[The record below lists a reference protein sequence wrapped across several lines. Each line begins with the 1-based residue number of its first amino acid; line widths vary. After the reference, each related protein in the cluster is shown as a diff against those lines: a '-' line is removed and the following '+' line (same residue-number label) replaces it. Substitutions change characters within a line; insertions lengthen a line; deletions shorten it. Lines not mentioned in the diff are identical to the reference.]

1 MTEKK
6 VGRPTILPEMM
17 TEEMTEQI
25 LEKVAEGCYDI
36 EIYKALHVSA
46 ATFRKWRDANIEA
59 YDKAKALARSNML
72 SAAESAIMS
81 KLQPR
86 TLSETETIYEADGK
100 VKSVKVKEKQLDSD
114 SLIAMFVAKAA
125 NPELWN
131 PSEYR
136 RLQLEEKSGNDLKDA
151 IDKITTYD
159 VNKYQA
165 PEITIPEGYDD
176 EISE

>member
-6 VGRPTILPEMM
+6 VGRPTILPEML
-17 TEEMTEQI
+17 EPEMTAEI
-25 LEKVAEGCYDI
+25 LEKVSEGCYDI

-46 ATFRKWRDANIEA
+46 ATFRKWKEANKEA
-59 YDKAKALARSNML
+59 YDEAKKIARSGML
-72 SAAESAIMS
+72 DVAESALMA

-86 TLSETETIYEADGK
+86 VLKETETKYNAAGEVVD
-100 VKSVKVKEKQLDSD
+100 VKVKEKTLDSD
-114 SLIAMFVAKAA
+114 SLIAMFVAKAG

-136 RLQLEEKSGNDLKDA
+136 RLQLEEKSGNDLKEA

-159 VNKYQA
+159 IKKYQA
-165 PEITIPEGYDD
+165 PEIQAPEGF
-176 EISE
+176 E

>member
-1 MTEKK
+1 METTKK

-17 TEEMTEQI
+17 TPKMTEQI

-59 YDKAKALARSNML
+59 YESAKAVARANML

-86 TLSETETIYEADGK
+86 TLTETETTYEADGS
-100 VKSVKVKEKQLDSD
+100 VKMTKVKEKQLDSD

-136 RLQLEEKSGNDLKDA
+136 RLQLEEKSGNDLKEA

-159 VNKYQA
+159 VNKYA
-165 PEITIPEGYDD
+165 EPVIEPPRGFE
-176 EISE
+176 